1 MDEFKIYIKA
11 GFMAAIGFF
20 EYLVGGID
28 NCIKTLLIFMVVD
41 VLTGIRKAAMG
52 HSEKSVKGY
61 LDSEV
66 MWKGG
71 IKKLMIIVAIY
82 VAVITRIK
90 RIEVH
95 DSYKDENGKKRLKV
109 DIYFTAVGLINIPTE
124 KEIRKIREEL
134 QQLTLKT
141 A

>member
-71 IKKLMIIVAIY
+71 IKKTNDNSGNICCCY
-82 VAVITRIK
+82 
-90 RIEVH
+90 
-95 DSYKDENGKKRLKV
+95 YKDKTNRSSRQLQRRKRQ
-109 DIYFTAVGLINIPTE
+109 
-124 KEIRKIREEL
+124 KEIKS
-134 QQLTLKT
+134 
-141 A
+141 